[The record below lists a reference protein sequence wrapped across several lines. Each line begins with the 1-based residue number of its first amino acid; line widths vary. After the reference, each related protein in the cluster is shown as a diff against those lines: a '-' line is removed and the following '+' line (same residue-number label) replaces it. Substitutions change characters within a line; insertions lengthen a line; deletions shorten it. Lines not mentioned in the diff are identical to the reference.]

1 MNKFAIC
8 FLILLGMILIS
19 NDLSA
24 NPPLPSQ
31 YPLNKIKIS
40 ILHKTAPGIPG
51 GYQITINGTGNSFY
65 SQNSHDKQAF
75 TVPKET
81 LLELVNDFYTIH
93 FFELAD
99 TYAVKKQVILKN
111 STTLATVVTKLT
123 NISSK
128 RVCIQLR
135 SFKKCVT
142 IIENQPSEAAN
153 LVEKIEGL
161 FLKKN

>member
-1 MNKFAIC
+1 MTKFAIC
-8 FLILLGMILIS
+8 FLIMLGMILIS
-19 NDLSA
+19 NDLLA

-40 ILHKTAPGIPG
+40 ILHKTPPGIPG
-51 GYQITINGTGNSFY
+51 GYQITINGSGNSFY
-65 SQNSHDKQAF
+65 SQNSHEKQAF

-93 FFELAD
+93 FFELED
-99 TYAVKKQVILKN
+99 TYTVKKQVRLKDK
-111 STTLATVVTKLT
+111 TTVATVVTKLT

-128 RVCIQLR
+128 KMCIQLR

-142 IIENQPSEAAN
+142 IADNQPSEAAQLAN
-153 LVEKIEGL
+153 KIEGL
-161 FLKKN
+161 FLTKN